1 MIPRNGLR
9 WFVLAGLAS
18 ILAATAA
25 TACGGDDD
33 DDAQAGAT
41 APAATATTAAEE
53 SPTAA
58 PTPTPAITAES
69 RPVLPA
75 TVKDK
80 DGEEI
85 TVSDISRVVVLN
97 GDLTEVVYALGLGEN
112 VVGVDTSATYPP
124 EAREKPKIG
133 YQRSLNAEGI
143 LSLQPTVIIG
153 SELAGPPAVIEQIRS
168 AGVPVVLFKTVSSL
182 DDIQRKITDV
192 ATALGVPNRGRL
204 LAQQTKAEIDEA
216 LALAAKATSKPRVAF
231 LYLRGSTVQTMAG
244 KGSGADMLITAAGGI
259 DAGSEAGIVGSKPL
273 TPESL
278 VTAAPDVIV
287 VTTSGLQSV
296 GGVDGLLQIPGIAQ
310 TPAGKA
316 RRVVDFDDQY
326 LLGMGPRAG
335 KALMDLVKALHPELK
350 G

>member
-1 MIPRNGLR
+1 MGPRYGFR
-9 WFVLAGLAS
+9 WMVLTGLAA

-33 DDAQAGAT
+33 DDAGAGAT
-41 APAATATTAAEE
+41 SPAATVTPVQGT
-53 SPTAA
+53 STPV
-58 PTPTPAITAES
+58 PTPTPATAAES

-75 TVKDK
+75 KVKDK
-80 DGEEI
+80 DGKEI

-124 EAREKPKIG
+124 EARQKPKIG

-168 AGVPVVLFKTVSSL
+168 AGVPVVLFRTVSSL
-182 DDIQRKITDV
+182 EDIERKIVEV

-204 LAQQTKAEIDEA
+204 LAQQTKAEIDQA

-231 LYLRGSTVQTMAG
+231 LYLRGSTVQTIAG
-244 KGSGADMLITAAGGI
+244 KGSGADILITAAGGV
-259 DAGSEAGIVGSKPL
+259 DAGAEAGIIGSKPL
-273 TPESL
+273 TPEAL
-278 VTAAPDVIV
+278 VTAAPDVILV
-287 VTTSGLQSV
+287 LTAGLQSV

-310 TPAGKA
+310 TPAGKT

-335 KALMDLVKALHPELK
+335 KALMELVKALHPELK
-350 G
+350 E